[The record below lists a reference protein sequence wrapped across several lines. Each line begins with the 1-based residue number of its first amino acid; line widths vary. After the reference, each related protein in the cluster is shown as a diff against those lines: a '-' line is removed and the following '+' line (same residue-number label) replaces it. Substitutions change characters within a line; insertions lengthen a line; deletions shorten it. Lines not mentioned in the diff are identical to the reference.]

1 MLQTKGLFQKIFAN
15 QKIATFIGSLDR
27 FFIKLPHLPK
37 KVRVLINKIIPFLV
51 LVFGIIGAI
60 ASLLT
65 GFFMISAIIS
75 WDGPVLLEII
85 GSFILVLLDTLF
97 LLKAFKPLRRGD
109 AIGWIYLFWAE
120 VLEIVNLVIRIINKE
135 TDVLL
140 GILTILLS
148 FYLLFEIGQFYVYK
162 KSDEQSFNIK

>member
-1 MLQTKGLFQKIFAN
+1 MLKTKGLFQKIFAN
-15 QKIATFIGSLDR
+15 QKIAVFIGKLDR

-37 KVRVLINKIIPFLV
+37 KVRVLINKIIPYLA

-65 GFFMISAIIS
+65 GFFMILAIIS
-75 WDGPVLLEII
+75 LDFGILPEIF
-85 GSFILVLLDTLF
+85 GSFLIVVFDTLF
-97 LLKAFKPLRRGD
+97 LLKAFKPLKNGD
-109 AIGWIYLFWAE
+109 AVGWIYLFWAE
-120 VLEIVNLVIRIINKE
+120 VLEIVNLVTRIINKE
-135 TDVLL
+135 TDILL

-162 KSDEQSFNIK
+162 KNIDQI